1 MRDSRY
7 QVARQPHYVVA
18 FNRDRDLY
26 QVPWALEE
34 EGKLTSLVTDLY
46 EPNSTLGRK
55 LMKSLGLGH
64 RKCAGLASEKVKW
77 CWRAI
82 WLQMVALK
90 GARSVVEKNQ
100 AFRAIDSA
108 ISEMAGK
115 VAQRSGADLFLY
127 SGYAR
132 EAFLRLRASNRLKL
146 LFVYHPQGEFVR
158 DLLVRDHELHPE
170 AAESHRAHLS
180 EISLNEGERVREE
193 LGLSDGVACASS
205 FTAASVRACPEM
217 TGKIVEVIPYGFGS
231 ADSLFA
237 HEPEGHRNRKPS
249 VLFVG
254 QGVQRKGLHHLVKA
268 WSRGLFKDA
277 QLTLVVSCLDPGIRR
292 LVDSLPEQPRVL
304 SGLTTAALQNEYA
317 NADIFVLPS
326 LVEGFGLVYLEALA
340 AGCLVVG
347 TANTGLPDLNLGRE
361 AARLARPGDID
372 DLEEVLRAAIK
383 DVNEGVIDRDLIQ
396 RSAGGVPWARFR
408 EGIRQFV
415 RQVENQTVNH
425 QV

>member
-1 MRDSRY
+1 M
-7 QVARQPHYVVA
+7 ALRQYVTA
-18 FNRDRDLY
+18 FNRDRDFY
-26 QVPWALEE
+26 QVPLALEE
-34 EGKLTSLVTDLY
+34 EGKLACLVTDLY
-46 EPNSTLGRK
+46 EPNSRLGRK

-64 RKCAGLASEKVKW
+64 RRCAGLASEKVTW

-90 GARSVVEKNQ
+90 GARSAVERNK
-100 AFRAIDSA
+100 AFSAIDRA
-108 ISEMAGK
+108 ISELAGK
-115 VAQRSGADLFLY
+115 VAQQSGADLFLY

-158 DLLVRDHELHPE
+158 DLLVRDNESHAE
-170 AAESHRAHLS
+170 AAESHRAHLG
-180 EISLNEGERVREE
+180 EIALNEGERVREE

-205 FTAASVRACPEM
+205 FTAASVKACPET
-217 TGKIVEVIPYGFGS
+217 TGKIVEVIPYGLGS
-231 ADSLFA
+231 SDSLFA
-237 HEPEGHRNRKPS
+237 REPEGRRDRKPS

-292 LVDSLPEQPRVL
+292 LIDFLPEPPRIL
-304 SGLTTAALQNEYA
+304 SGLTAPALQEEYA

-347 TANTGLPDLNLGRE
+347 TANTGLPDLYLGRE

-383 DVNEGVIDRDLIQ
+383 DVNQGLIERHLIQ
-396 RSAGGVPWARFR
+396 RTARGLPWERFR

-415 RQVENQTVNH
+415 RQVEDQAVNNQV
-425 QV
+425 

>member
-7 QVARQPHYVVA
+7 QMARQPHYVVA

-34 EGKLTSLVTDLY
+34 EGKLASLVTDLY

-64 RKCAGLASEKVKW
+64 RRCAGLASEKVTW

-90 GARSVVEKNQ
+90 GARSAVEISH
-100 AFRAIDSA
+100 AFHSIDRA
-108 ISEMAGK
+108 ISEAAGR
-115 VAQRSGADLFLY
+115 VAQREGADLFLY

-146 LFVYHPQGEFVR
+146 LFVYHPQGDFVR
-158 DLLVRDHELHPE
+158 DLLVRDNEAHPE
-170 AAESHRAHLS
+170 AAESHHSHLG
-180 EISLNEGERVREE
+180 EIALNEGERVREE

-205 FTAASVRACPEM
+205 FTAASVKACPEM
-217 TGKIVEVIPYGFGS
+217 TGKIVEVIPYGFGGFPS
-231 ADSLFA
+231 RCVPKPG
-237 HEPEGHRNRKPS
+237 EQRRRRPS

-292 LVDSLPEQPRVL
+292 LIDTLPQQPRIL
-304 SGLTTAALQNEYA
+304 SGLTATALQEEYA
-317 NADIFVLPS
+317 TADIFVLPS

-361 AARLARPGDID
+361 AVRLARPGDID

-383 DVNEGVIDRDLIQ
+383 DVNEGVIERDLIQ
-396 RSAGGVPWARFR
+396 RIARGLPWERFR

-415 RQVENQTVNH
+415 RQVENQAVNH
-425 QV
+425 KV